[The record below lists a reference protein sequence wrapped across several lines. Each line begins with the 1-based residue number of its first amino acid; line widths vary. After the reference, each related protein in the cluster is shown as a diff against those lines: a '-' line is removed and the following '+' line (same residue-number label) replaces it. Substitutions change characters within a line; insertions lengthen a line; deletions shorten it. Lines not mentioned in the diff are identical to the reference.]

1 MLTYQRLIEMTKN
14 FVTDDTEL
22 ESVQKEQKKIGKAES
37 NRETSGPAENL
48 REEAAEMT
56 DESQDSKEP
65 A

>member
-1 MLTYQRLIEMTKN
+1 MAIGQTTSNQIVKHCVLT
-14 FVTDDTEL
+14 
-22 ESVQKEQKKIGKAES
+22 
-37 NRETSGPAENL
+37 AENL

>member
-1 MLTYQRLIEMTKN
+1 MSEDKDLDSAQKN
-14 FVTDDTEL
+14 
-22 ESVQKEQKKIGKAES
+22 QKKVGKAES
-37 NRETSGPAENL
+37 DPETSGPAENL